1 MYLSKKLVFV
11 QNQSISFIPSLSN
24 LEKYS
29 FIFEEGRQDG
39 AILLWALVMFDLNK

>member
-1 MYLSKKLVFV
+1 VYLSKKLVFV

-29 FIFEEGRQDG
+29 FILEEGRQDG
-39 AILLWALVMFDLNK
+39 AIVLRALVMFDPNK